1 MKNLYL
7 ISASFFEYIILCE
20 IFSNYE
26 KNTKQRQVAY
36 CRSIQ
41 NFFILL
47 CINGILPFDS
57 IRPSIANQYTAYQYT
72 AYQYTALLVWFI
84 LADIIFTITHRLL
97 HTKKLY
103 WIHKQHHTNNPSY
116 STSTFDSH
124 IVEFLFGNVCT
135 GVLPMIIYKGT
146 DTVQTLWITVAI
158 LNTVMSHT
166 IEGPHLIHHK
176 LLRYNYGQGF
186 YLLDRIFNTYKDH

>member
-7 ISASFFEYIILCE
+7 ICMSFFEYVILCE

-26 KNTKQRQVAY
+26 NNTKQRQVAY
-36 CRSIQ
+36 IRSIQ
-41 NFFILL
+41 NLFILF
-47 CINGILPFDS
+47 CIICILPFDS
-57 IRPSIANQYTAYQYT
+57 IPSSTDNQYTV
-72 AYQYTALLVWFI
+72 LFVWFI

-124 IVEFLFGNVCT
+124 IVEFLFGNVST
-135 GVLPMIIYKGT
+135 GIMPMIIYKGS
-146 DTVQTLWITVAI
+146 DTIQTLWITVAI
-158 LNTVMSHT
+158 LNTVISHT

-186 YLLDRIFNTYKDH
+186 YLLDRIFNTYKVH